1 MRQKHLNQ
9 QITPASM
16 DEIRDL
22 RMRDLDAE
30 VLWRRKKEMTLQDA
44 EALSR
49 WEVVMRFRESD
60 ELRAKLKE
68 ARERSGSPQ
77 VPAWFIYKI
86 KPTNYNVAWPFI
98 GRRLIDSGRKDH
110 ESLKRFLELSDEAA
124 SITREIAQTQGE
136 MAVIEKEF
144 AMAQD
149 MFGRLQRI
157 TKERFERETRTK
169 PRAAETLLSTP
180 AFGVAQVVHSS
191 VSRCP
196 VYVCAGSIH
205 AAALFSVVRKW
216 SDTQKSQRNMS
227 EQL

>member
-1 MRQKHLNQ
+1 MYQADRFLGYAAKHLKQ
-9 QITPASM
+9 QIAPASM

-68 ARERSGSPQ
+68 ARERLESSS
-77 VPAWFIYKI
+77 A
-86 KPTNYNVAWPFI
+86 
-98 GRRLIDSGRKDH
+98 RLVYLQDKADQLQRGLAVYREKVDRSGRKDH

-157 TKERFERETRTK
+157 TKERFERGHE
-169 PRAAETLLSTP
+169 
-180 AFGVAQVVHSS
+180 
-191 VSRCP
+191 
-196 VYVCAGSIH
+196 
-205 AAALFSVVRKW
+205 
-216 SDTQKSQRNMS
+216 
-227 EQL
+227 